1 GWGFIKRAGTVILA
15 ASVVIWI
22 LNSLTF
28 QGGFHYIGEG
38 SEASILQV
46 LGKAIAVIFAPLGF
60 GQWEAAVATILG
72 LVAKEE
78 VVGVFGTLGAEH
90 GLDAEQF
97 IAHLW
102 GGSGLA
108 GMSFL
113 IFNLLC
119 APCFAAMGAIKRE
132 MNNWKWS
139 AGTIAYMCAFAYAIS
154 LIVYQLGSWFIG
166 GGNVIGTVVA
176 ALILLMLIYLLVRP
190 NPYKEGKKR

>member
-1 GWGFIKRAGTVILA
+1 M
-15 ASVVIWI
+15 
-22 LNSLTF
+22 NSITF

-38 SEASILQV
+38 SESSILQV
-46 LGKAIAVIFAPLGF
+46 LGKAIAIIFAPLGF

-90 GLDAEQF
+90 GMDAEQF
-97 IAHLW
+97 IGQLW

-119 APCFAAMGAIKRE
+119 APCFAAMGAIRRE

-139 AGTIAYMCAFAYAIS
+139 AGTITYMCVLAYAVS
-154 LIVYQLGSWFIG
+154 LMVYQFGSWFVG
-166 GGNVIGTVVA
+166 GGNLIGTAVA
-176 ALILLMLIYLLVRP
+176 AVLLLFMLYMLLRP
-190 NPYKEGKKR
+190 NKYEKKVGDAK